1 MGVLLN
7 ILVQI
12 DKFANFQVK
21 TGSIRNAKTNGEAI
35 QLYDPAFAV
44 LCLIYQ
50 CFNITGNL
58 KLVLGDVQLTICD
71 TNDKCCR
78 TNKLQQRNGSKVII
92 FLIFLLSVK
101 ASFSQPEHNF
111 SVKRAS

>member
-58 KLVLGDVQLTICD
+58 KLVLGDVQLSICD

-78 TNKLQQRNGSKVII
+78 TNILEQSNGSKVI
-92 FLIFLLSVK
+92 LVAFLLLLALVISDD
-101 ASFSQPEHNF
+101 QDCY
-111 SVKRAS
+111 

>member
-44 LCLIYQ
+44 LCL
-50 CFNITGNL
+50 TRS
-58 KLVLGDVQLTICD
+58 LGAL
-71 TNDKCCR
+71 
-78 TNKLQQRNGSKVII
+78 
-92 FLIFLLSVK
+92 
-101 ASFSQPEHNF
+101 
-111 SVKRAS
+111 RAPTSRLRPFGPA